1 VTTYTEEKYWN
12 IFEILL
18 TKDVDTK
25 NIRTQKQLM
34 NIYIRRKVIIYTDL
48 VITLGYSII
57 SSEME

>member
-1 VTTYTEEKYWN
+1 VTTYTEEKYWK
-12 IFEILL
+12 IFVSLL
-18 TKDVDTK
+18 PKDVDTK